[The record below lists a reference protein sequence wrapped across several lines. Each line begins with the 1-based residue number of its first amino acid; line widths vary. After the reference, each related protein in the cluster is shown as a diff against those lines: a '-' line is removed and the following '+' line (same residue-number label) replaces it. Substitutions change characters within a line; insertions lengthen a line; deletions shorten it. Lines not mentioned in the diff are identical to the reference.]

1 MAEKIKRMTGRQ
13 RIRRRIEE
21 AEEVG
26 ERGDLERA
34 IGKFRVL
41 RTGVYGELNIE
52 EELESFSKM
61 IALEAKLKKEA
72 LDLMNDA
79 ESLRRSGESD
89 PARVKAQKAFDI
101 FVKIRDGGGAILAR
115 SLLVE
120 IKTNKKAVNL
130 EIEKKK

>member
-1 MAEKIKRMTGRQ
+1 MAEKIKRMTKRQ
-13 RIRRRIEE
+13 RIRYRINE

-26 ERGDLERA
+26 DKGDIERA

-41 RTGVYGELNIE
+41 HTGVYGELNIE
-52 EELESFSKM
+52 EDLEIFKKI

-79 ESLRRSGESD
+79 DSLRQAGESD

-101 FVKIRDGGGAILAR
+101 FVKIRDGCGAILAHY
-115 SLLVE
+115 LLVE
-120 IKTNKKAVNL
+120 IRTREKAASLEMKK
-130 EIEKKK
+130 